1 MKMLNGFLYFLKR
14 FWPFV
19 LIGAMIT
26 LFVLFATRQSNLDV
40 YTGGQSTYTVETETE
55 TEKKVITNTYMN
67 SEINLSMQIPDG
79 WTHVT
84 KDGYDTYVHNAS
96 ASSVQIQ
103 VMSYY
108 PMVNNAS
115 ADSLSQTY
123 SQRGLTITE
132 FQFLADNSY
141 YLVYQSS
148 GKSGITDYIE
158 LVIWDRSHV
167 AKIVWT
173 FNDSNY
179 EKLKEEIWY
188 CIDSISWQYED
199 PITEGFILCY
209 QIDGDFE
216 YAVPDSWQS
225 GSTDTSFYAYEENT
239 GASLTVNLL
248 DDPTLL
254 NDITQI
260 DYANFLSNGK
270 SNFVLNQFQQND
282 SMIYGEATYQNNDV
296 QTAIVQ
302 GYFATGTYQYIVTY
316 EYPVDLGT
324 DYAALAQ
331 NGIALTRIF
340 YSSAGDDVPAETE
353 TSNSVFIPDTLQS
366 AQSETEPQS
375 AQSETTDSQNGDGE
389 VATFSEALMSVAGI
403 SQENADAIS
412 AVWDSL
418 NAGIPT
424 YAKAY
429 MQSSDYLILEVT
441 NDQQVN
447 YYIYLDTTGGLS
459 KICVNTE
466 DGPVIYPN

>member
-1 MKMLNGFLYFLKR
+1 M
-14 FWPFV
+14 
-19 LIGAMIT
+19 
-26 LFVLFATRQSNLDV
+26 
-40 YTGGQSTYTVETETE
+40 
-55 TEKKVITNTYMN
+55 
-67 SEINLSMQIPDG
+67 
-79 WTHVT
+79 
-84 KDGYDTYVHNAS
+84 
-96 ASSVQIQ
+96 
-103 VMSYY
+103 
-108 PMVNNAS
+108 
-115 ADSLSQTY
+115 
-123 SQRGLTITE
+123 
-132 FQFLADNSY
+132 
-141 YLVYQSS
+141 
-148 GKSGITDYIE
+148 
-158 LVIWDRSHV
+158 
-167 AKIVWT
+167 
-173 FNDSNY
+173 
-179 EKLKEEIWY
+179 
-188 CIDSISWQYED
+188 
-199 PITEGFILCY
+199 
-209 QIDGDFE
+209 
-216 YAVPDSWQS
+216 
-225 GSTDTSFYAYEENT
+225 
-239 GASLTVNLL
+239 
-248 DDPTLL
+248 

-302 GYFATGTYQYIVTY
+302 GYFANGTYQYIVTY

-353 TSNSVFIPDTLQS
+353 TSNSVFVPDTLQS
-366 AQSETEPQS
+366 AQSETEPQP

-447 YYIYLDTTGGLS
+447 YYIYLDTAGGLS

-466 DGPVIYPN
+466 DGPVIYQN

>member
-1 MKMLNGFLYFLKR
+1 
-14 FWPFV
+14 
-19 LIGAMIT
+19 
-26 LFVLFATRQSNLDV
+26 
-40 YTGGQSTYTVETETE
+40 
-55 TEKKVITNTYMN
+55 
-67 SEINLSMQIPDG
+67 
-79 WTHVT
+79 
-84 KDGYDTYVHNAS
+84 
-96 ASSVQIQ
+96 
-103 VMSYY
+103 
-108 PMVNNAS
+108 MVNNAS

-324 DYAALAQ
+324 DYATLAQ

-441 NDQQVN
+441 NDQQV
-447 YYIYLDTTGGLS
+447 
-459 KICVNTE
+459 K
-466 DGPVIYPN
+466 P